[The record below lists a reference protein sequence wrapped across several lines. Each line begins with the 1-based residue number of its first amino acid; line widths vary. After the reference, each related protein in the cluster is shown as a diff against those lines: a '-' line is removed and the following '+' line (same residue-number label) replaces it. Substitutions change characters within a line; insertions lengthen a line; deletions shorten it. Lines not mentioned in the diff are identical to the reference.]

1 MRPITAGDKWMLY
14 RSLLYP
20 LVAWMLASPSLAQ
33 DQTEPPKFAP
43 SDLAASASSEP
54 GVIFKRLDDYLKS
67 SPLDF
72 ETSFDARSQGD
83 ELYRGTAHFLIRRP
97 NLLRIETSSGDRSY
111 VVISDGKVL
120 TIYNPHLRKFAQ
132 MPAPDSPAAAFGVLT
147 GEMGVESQVLNFLG
161 AADDVVAGADGMKVA
176 AAGSSTIAGQLCD
189 GFTVVDRMG
198 DNKWEAWLQKND
210 VPLLCKLIY
219 HSVDG
224 PAQTNDFSWK
234 PNPVFP
240 PDTFV
245 FSPQTVAQRLMLAA
259 WVCRPPSELI

>member
-1 MRPITAGDKWMLY
+1 MLY
-14 RSLLYP
+14 RMLLYP
-20 LVAWMLASPSLAQ
+20 LAAWMLASTCVVQA
-33 DQTEPPKFAP
+33 QTEPPKTASP
-43 SDLAASASSEP
+43 DLAASASGEP
-54 GVIFKRLDDYLKS
+54 GAIFKRLRDYLKS
-67 SPLDF
+67 NPLDF

-83 ELYRGTAHFLIRRP
+83 ELYRGSAHFLIRQP
-97 NLLRIETSSGDRSY
+97 NLLRIDTSSGDRSY

-120 TIYNPHLRKFAQ
+120 TIYNPHLRKYAQ

-176 AAGSSTIAGQLCD
+176 AAGLSTIAGRQCD
-189 GFTVVDRMG
+189 GFTVVDSMG
-198 DNKWEAWLQKND
+198 DNKWEAWLEKKD

-224 PAQTNDFSWK
+224 PAQTNEFSWK
-234 PNPVFP
+234 PTPVFL

-245 FSPQTVAQRLMLAA
+245 FSPPEGSMKVDVGSLGLS
-259 WVCRPPSELI
+259 PP

>member
-1 MRPITAGDKWMLY
+1 MLY

-20 LVAWMLASPSLAQ
+20 LVAWILASPSLAQ
-33 DQTEPPKFAP
+33 DQTETPKFAP
-43 SDLAASASSEP
+43 SDLATSASGEP
-54 GVIFKRLDDYLKS
+54 DAIFKRLHDYLKS
-67 SPLDF
+67 SPLAF

-83 ELYRGTAHFLIRRP
+83 ELYRGSAHFLIRQP

-120 TIYNPHLRKFAQ
+120 TIYNPHLRKYAQ

-176 AAGSSTIAGQLCD
+176 AAGSSTIAGRQCD
-189 GFTVVDRMG
+189 GFTVVDRLG
-198 DNKWEAWLQKND
+198 DNKWEAWLEKND

-224 PAQTNDFSWK
+224 PAQTNEFSWK
-234 PNPVFP
+234 PTPVFS

-245 FSPQTVAQRLMLAA
+245 FSPPEGSTKVDVGSLGLA
-259 WVCRPPSELI
+259 PPG

>member
-1 MRPITAGDKWMLY
+1 MLC
-14 RSLLYP
+14 RMFLYP
-20 LVAWMLASPSLAQ
+20 FVAWMLASPSLAQ
-33 DQTEPPKFAP
+33 DQTETPKFAP
-43 SDLAASASSEP
+43 ADLAASASSEP
-54 GVIFKRLDDYLKS
+54 GAIFRRLDDYLKS

-97 NLLRIETSSGDRSY
+97 NQLRIETSSGGRSY
-111 VVISDGKVL
+111 VVVSDGKVL

-132 MPAPDSPAAAFGVLT
+132 MPAPESPAAAVGLLA

-176 AAGSSTIAGQLCD
+176 AAGSSAIAGQQCD

-198 DNKWEAWLQKND
+198 DNKWEAWLEKND

-219 HSVDG
+219 HSVSG
-224 PAQTNDFSWK
+224 PAQTNEFSWK
-234 PNPVFP
+234 PTPVFSS
-240 PDTFV
+240 DTFV
-245 FSPQTVAQRLMLAA
+245 FSPPEGSTKVDVGSLGLA
-259 WVCRPPSELI
+259 PPG